1 MRKERR
7 VQSGGLSA
15 AKYKGSKI
23 ADERKKV
30 GKADQTLCGP
40 LQSKGNHLK

>member
-1 MRKERR
+1 MRKGRG

-15 AKYKGSKI
+15 TKYKGPKI
-23 ADERKKV
+23 ADKRKKV
-30 GKADQTLCGP
+30 GKADRTLCGP

>member
-1 MRKERR
+1 MRKGRR

-15 AKYKGSKI
+15 AKYKGPKM

-30 GKADQTLCGP
+30 GKAVLSIDNECP
-40 LQSKGNHLK
+40 